1 MAFFFVHLCGSWD
14 FLQWQC
20 KTFVFKTTLKC
31 TWSEWSVSWG
41 IKYCERALTLMKLS
55 WDNSR
60 TKKCNMMDNQKRTWD
75 SEIKTQKSH
84 PVLCSLQLHQTWT
97 FKKVSPKNSW
107 SELFLF
113 STHWKN
119 CAQLRMPSHSTM
131 TETLEKAPVQA
142 TKLLFY
148 QVCIKIATMVTYTV
162 LFFFFFFKISSS
174 FYYENFYTCRKDE
187 GIIQCPHTLH
197 LIQQSVFGPVLQTS
211 FFLSA

>member
-1 MAFFFVHLCGSWD
+1 
-14 FLQWQC
+14 
-20 KTFVFKTTLKC
+20 
-31 TWSEWSVSWG
+31 
-41 IKYCERALTLMKLS
+41 MKLS

-60 TKKCNMMDNQKRTWD
+60 RKKCNMMDNQKRTWD
-75 SEIKTQKSH
+75 SEIKTLKSH

-97 FKKVSPKNSW
+97 FFKKVSPKNSW

-119 CAQLRMPSHSTM
+119 CAQLRVPSHSTM

-162 LFFFFFFKISSS
+162 LFFVFKIPSS
-174 FYYENFYTCRKDE
+174 FYYESFYTCRKDE
-187 GIIQCPHTLH
+187 GIIQYPYTLH

-211 FFLSA
+211 FLISA